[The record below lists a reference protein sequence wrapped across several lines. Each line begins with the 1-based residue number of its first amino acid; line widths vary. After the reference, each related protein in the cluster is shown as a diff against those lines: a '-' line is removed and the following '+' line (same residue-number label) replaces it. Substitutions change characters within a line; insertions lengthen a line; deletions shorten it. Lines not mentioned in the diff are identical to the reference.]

1 MRLDREYVD
10 KLIIAHTHR
19 IARRTQSFADATVRG
34 PPTII
39 IKLITMKDRN
49 YILGAA
55 KNIPRGSKI
64 SVKTDLPT
72 RLKEKRSELLKL
84 AYTLRQR
91 DTNTKTRI
99 RESVQLCDVWLECL
113 DSSKSEGWKKY
124 QC

>member
-72 RLKEKRSELLKL
+72 RLKEKRYKL

-91 DTNTKTRI
+91 DTNIKTRI
-99 RESVQLCDVWLECL
+99 RESVQLRDVWLECL